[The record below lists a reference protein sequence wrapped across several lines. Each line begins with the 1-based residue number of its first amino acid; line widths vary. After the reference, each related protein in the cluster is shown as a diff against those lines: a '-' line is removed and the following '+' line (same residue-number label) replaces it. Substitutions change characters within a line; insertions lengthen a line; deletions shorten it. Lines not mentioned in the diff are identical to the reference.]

1 MLIRP
6 KLEYAT
12 VAWNPHKQNN
22 IDTLVKIQRRS
33 AIFTLNDHRR
43 KTSTTELIN
52 KLGWETLETRRIQHQ
67 LTFFYKIKQNLINI
81 KLPQHI
87 ITPCS
92 CTRNSNPNKYI
103 QIHARRVIRAWNTLP
118 QKSQAYQYHPFQ
130 QALSTIHLV
139 APAHLTR
146 LQPKK

>member
-22 IDTLVKIQRRS
+22 IDTLEKIQRS
-33 AIFTLNDHRR
+33 AARFTLNDHRR

-52 KLGWETLETRRIQHQ
+52 KLCWETLETRRIQHQ

-92 CTRNSNPNKYI
+92 CTRNC
-103 QIHARRVIRAWNTLP
+103 
-118 QKSQAYQYHPFQ
+118 
-130 QALSTIHLV
+130 
-139 APAHLTR
+139 
-146 LQPKK
+146 